1 MIRIESRTKRGLALA
16 VLATALAVAA
26 TVQVAS
32 GVAKT
37 RGSTGSLT
45 VEAILAMTSRQGPC
59 PPGSPPDADLCAAR
73 RGTGAI
79 RGLGKVSETYT
90 FFVQEGDCDGVF
102 ETTVRLEVAGKGEL

>member
-1 MIRIESRTKRGLALA
+1 MTGNETRRLALA

-37 RGSTGSLT
+37 GATMGSLT
-45 VEAILAMTSRQGPC
+45 IEAVLAMTSRPGQC
-59 PPGSPPDADLCAAR
+59 PPGSPPAADLCAAR
-73 RGTGAI
+73 RGSGTV
-79 RGLGKVSETYT
+79 RGLGAVSETYT

-102 ETTVRLEVAGKGEL
+102 ETTVRLEVAGKG